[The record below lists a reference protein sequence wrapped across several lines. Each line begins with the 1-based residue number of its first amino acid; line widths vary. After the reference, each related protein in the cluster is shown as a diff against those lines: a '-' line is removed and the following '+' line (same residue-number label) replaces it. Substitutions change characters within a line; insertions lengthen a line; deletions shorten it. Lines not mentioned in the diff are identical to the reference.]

1 MDIDAQARCLLVYS
15 LANLNCEF
23 LARTSVGLDGAKIG
37 QQNTKLSGEVG
48 LGGTNALNDKWSVN
62 GEASNVTSLHRT
74 PFTTIVTRA
83 PSACPSD
90 GRGLRPAFGTVG
102 CSANF

>member
-15 LANLNCEF
+15 LANLNCAF
-23 LARTSVGLDGAKIG
+23 LARTSVRLDGTKIG
-37 QQNTKLSGEVG
+37 QQNTKLSGEAG
-48 LGGTNALNDKWSVN
+48 LGGTNALNDNWTVN
-62 GEASNVTSLHRT
+62 AQASNITSLHQT

-102 CSANF
+102 WSANF